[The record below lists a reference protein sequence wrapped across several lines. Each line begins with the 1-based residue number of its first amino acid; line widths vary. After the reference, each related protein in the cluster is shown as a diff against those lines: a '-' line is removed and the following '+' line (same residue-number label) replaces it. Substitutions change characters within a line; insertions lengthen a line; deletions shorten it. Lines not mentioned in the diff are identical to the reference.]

1 MYAVICVVS
10 LCPYDLPV
18 TSPAPALSASLQG
31 VSSAVTSLNS
41 VVAMTNQAGRL
52 NASVVVAMDTSRL
65 ASLTIPSNFATG
77 DGGWSLVFQT
87 VAFLSRS
94 EFPKIGYFL
103 LRFDAV

>member
-1 MYAVICVVS
+1 MVFLY
-10 LCPYDLPV
+10 PYDLPV
-18 TSPAPALSASLQG
+18 TSPAPALSVSLQG

-41 VVAMTNQAGRL
+41 VVAMANRAGGL

-65 ASLTIPSNFATG
+65 ALNFATG
-77 DGGWSLVFQT
+77 DGGWSLIFQT

-94 EFPKIGYFL
+94 DFPKIGYFL